1 MSELKRMEIL
11 FLYDVQ
17 NANPNGDPADE
28 NKPRIDEE
36 TGLNIVTD
44 VRLKRTI
51 RDYLRDYKG
60 YNGSSGKDIFIR
72 QTFVDDDDPTKGIND
87 AKNRAKQFA
96 NDAAKIKQQ
105 CIDIRLFGGVIPLE
119 TKKDK
124 KKVKGKQTT
133 DEEMSGGEDNDDK
146 NREGSIKLTG
156 PVQFK
161 MGHSLHKVKL
171 MMIKGT
177 GAFAAQAG
185 KTMTTFRE
193 ETVLPYSL
201 IAFYGVVNEN
211 AAEFTGLSVN
221 DVAEMLEAIWNGTKN
236 LITRSKFEHN
246 PRLLLTVTHDQPN
259 SFIGELDK
267 KVKLQGKVPEEQI
280 RSIEDYD
287 LDFSALKE
295 SVAGAELKVIQIDPN
310 WKKKNW
316 I

>member
-1 MSELKRMEIL
+1 
-11 FLYDVQ
+11 
-17 NANPNGDPADE
+17 
-28 NKPRIDEE
+28 
-36 TGLNIVTD
+36 
-44 VRLKRTI
+44 
-51 RDYLRDYKG
+51 
-60 YNGSSGKDIFIR
+60 
-72 QTFVDDDDPTKGIND
+72 
-87 AKNRAKQFA
+87 
-96 NDAAKIKQQ
+96 
-105 CIDIRLFGGVIPLE
+105 
-119 TKKDK
+119 
-124 KKVKGKQTT
+124 
-133 DEEMSGGEDNDDK
+133 
-146 NREGSIKLTG
+146 
-156 PVQFK
+156 
-161 MGHSLHKVKL
+161 